1 MEQRIAKV
9 SSSAA
14 GGTAGAGSK
23 TYKVTIPS
31 RWIRAMGIT
40 ADNREV
46 ELRFDGDKIVISK
59 IATIEE
65 FVSQKSALGHS
76 LSVLKFWDAHTLC
89 TTIAV
94 DFTEQTLCVENHT
107 KRLVKTA
114 FGKNRLPTWE
124 DFRDFLEERCIPRQ
138 REGLRAYLDAL
149 ALDEYDPWEIVRRT
163 QGRMAEDQQWIEVVQ

>member
-31 RWIRAMGIT
+31 RWIRTMGIT
-40 ADNREV
+40 ADDREV
-46 ELRFDGDKIVISK
+46 VLRFEGDKIVISK

-65 FVSQKSALGHS
+65 FVRQKSALDHS

-124 DFRDFLEERCIPRQ
+124 DLQDFLEERCIPRQ

-149 ALDEYDPWEIVRRT
+149 GLDEYDPWEIVRRT

>member
-31 RWIRAMGIT
+31 RWIRTMGIT
-40 ADNREV
+40 ADDREV
-46 ELRFDGDKIVISK
+46 VLRFEGDKIVISK

-65 FVSQKSALGHS
+65 FVRQKSALGHS

-94 DFTEQTLCVENHT
+94 DFTEQTLCAENHT
-107 KRLVKTA
+107 TRLAKTA

-124 DFRDFLEERCIPRQ
+124 DLRDFLEERCIPRQ

-149 ALDEYDPWEIVRRT
+149 GLDEYDPWEIVRRT

>member
-40 ADNREV
+40 EDDREV
-46 ELRFDGDKIVISK
+46 TLHFDGDKIVISK

-65 FVSQKSALGHS
+65 FVRQKSALGHS

-94 DFTEQTLCVENHT
+94 DFTEQTLYVENHT
-107 KRLVKTA
+107 KRLIKTA

-124 DFRDFLEERCIPRQ
+124 DLRDFLEERCIPRQ

-149 ALDEYDPWEIVRRT
+149 GLDEYDPWEIVRRT

>member
-31 RWIRAMGIT
+31 RWIRAMEIT
-40 ADNREV
+40 ADDREV

-65 FVSQKSALGHS
+65 FVRQKSALGHS

-94 DFTEQTLCVENHT
+94 DFTEQTLCAENHT
-107 KRLVKTA
+107 KHLVKTA
-114 FGKNRLPTWE
+114 FGKKRLPTWE
-124 DFRDFLEERCIPRQ
+124 DLRDFLEERCIPRQ

-149 ALDEYDPWEIVRRT
+149 GLDEYDPWEIVRRT

>member
-31 RWIRAMGIT
+31 RWIRTMGIT
-40 ADNREV
+40 ADDREV
-46 ELRFDGDKIVISK
+46 VLRFEGDKIVISK

-65 FVSQKSALGHS
+65 FVRQKSALGHS

-89 TTIAV
+89 TTIV

-124 DFRDFLEERCIPRQ
+124 DLQDFLEERCIPRQ

-149 ALDEYDPWEIVRRT
+149 GLDEYDPWEIVRRT